1 MERGIPMVSELASK
15 PQIASPS
22 SSRSLATS
30 YDSGY
35 EHSPE
40 HWLEV
45 KRLVEAADAAP
56 ARQAA
61 VSLGRAS

>member
-1 MERGIPMVSELASK
+1 MVSELASK

-22 SSRSLATS
+22 GSRPLVTS

-40 HWLEV
+40 HWLAV
-45 KRLVEAADAAP
+45 KQLVEAADAEP
-56 ARQAA
+56 ACQAA